1 MIAWSHSVIFGVDF
15 FCSIIKRYIMTSPTI
30 QPRTAD
36 DIKIQDMKDTID
48 RTKEIMVDNIDQL
61 LQRGEKLE
69 QLLDKTDQAEEKA
82 QIFTQQ
88 ARQIQIKARF
98 ENIAMTAA
106 MIGFILGGFYGLS
119 SGIGLPMVAICGGI
133 GGVIFYSV
141 VWMLSGAIQSILKLS
156 FFNLGFSPSIEK
168 IEDESIIVTKNVHP
182 SLDYVKPNLIY
193 SNKHIVAGQLPVIN
207 QAIDLEEQR
216 AKKLAPRP

>member
-1 MIAWSHSVIFGVDF
+1 
-15 FCSIIKRYIMTSPTI
+15 MTDPTI
-30 QPRTAD
+30 KPLTAD
-36 DIKIQDMKDTID
+36 DIKIQDMTETID
-48 RTKEIMVDNIDQL
+48 RTKRIMVDNIDQL

-69 QLLDKTDQAEEKA
+69 QLLDKTAQTEEKA

-119 SGIGLPMVAICGGI
+119 AGIGLPMVAICGGI
-133 GGVIFYSV
+133 GGVVFYSV
-141 VWMLSGAIQSILKLS
+141 VWMFSGAIQSILKLP
-156 FFNLGFSPSIEK
+156 FFNLGFSPNIEK
-168 IEDESIIVTKNVHP
+168 IEDESISVTKNFHP

-193 SNKHIVAGQLPVIN
+193 SNKHTVRCQLPAVS
-207 QAIDLEEQR
+207 QAIDLEAQSM
-216 AKKLAPRP
+216 KKLTSRL